1 MTLEHPN
8 LSNYMFKVRN
18 KNRLISRM
26 CIKLMKK
33 ILKRPQNNVNC
44 RSGVFIDNFEQL
56 TH

>member
-8 LSNYMFKVRN
+8 VSNYMFKVRN

-44 RSGVFIDNFEQL
+44 RSGVFIDNFE
-56 TH
+56 